1 MDILTDPRAIER
13 KSMKIINEEIDQLSC
28 TAKEEKI
35 VKRVVHATAEVELA
49 HSVIIADK
57 AVESGLEAL
66 KNGKNIVTDVNML
79 RAGINKRKA
88 AAMGS
93 EINCFI
99 SDEKIAQKAKKEGIT
114 RSMMCMREAVQDP
127 DNQIFAIGNA
137 PTALFELIRLVR
149 DGAADPSL
157 IIGTPVGF
165 VGAAESKLE
174 LEKLEIPFITLRG
187 RRGGSAVAAS
197 IVNALLY
204 MER

>member
-127 DNQIFAIGNA
+127 DNQIFVIGNA